1 METTISEI
9 AVPFITPHIF
19 PSSKAIGYRGLTESK
34 RYPKEQATLP
44 VPTMEEVTYDCSFE
58 VSRVTLQQPTT
69 DPNEGLILFSV
80 IYNFVHKLGSRSYGR
95 IACNNCPPVWNRLV
109 LATLFL
115 SSRFLS
121 FHRFSISNLQ
131 YSLSS
136 PGFIKVG

>member
-44 VPTMEEVTYDCSFE
+44 VPTREEVTYDCSFE

-80 IYNFVHKLGSRSYGR
+80 IYNFIIVE
-95 IACNNCPPVWNRLV
+95 
-109 LATLFL
+109 
-115 SSRFLS
+115 SSKVEK
-121 FHRFSISNLQ
+121 FSISNLQ